1 MGRQLELVADVVAA
15 LPSVWDVDGEDQG
28 LVAQRLHPVHD
39 LFRQLP
45 VPVDVQLEPAVAIGC
60 GSHDFLYRAGGVGA
74 GDVAGV
80 ERLSGCQV
88 KLWKCVIKEKLISIN
103 QH

>member
-1 MGRQLELVADVVAA
+1 MGRQLELVADVVAT
-15 LPSVWDVDGEDQG
+15 LPGVWDVDSEDQG

-60 GSHDFLYRAGGVGA
+60 GGHDLLHGAGGVGA

-80 ERLSGCQV
+80 ESLSGCQGRSGKWV
-88 KLWKCVIKEKLISIN
+88 YTD
-103 QH
+103 

>member
-15 LPSVWDVDGEDQG
+15 LPRVGDVDGENQG

-39 LFRQLP
+39 LFRQLS

-60 GSHDFLYRAGGVGA
+60 SSHDFLHRAGGVGA

-80 ERLSGCQV
+80 ESLSGCQV
-88 KLWKCVIKEKLISIN
+88 RSRKLVITEAIAYISD
-103 QH
+103 